1 MKNAVPQ
8 TGKVSVI
15 FILYFS
21 DTLDLFEDYLIGS
34 HCEVSPKSKPCL
46 MLDFFLFFFPPDQV
60 LPELCHVVQVFK
72 FDVVDDNSML
82 YFPFIILR

>member
-21 DTLDLFEDYLIGS
+21 DTLDLFEGYLIGS
-34 HCEVSPKSKPCL
+34 HCEVSPKSK
-46 MLDFFLFFFPPDQV
+46 LDFFFFFSPDQV

>member
-21 DTLDLFEDYLIGS
+21 DTLDLFEGYLIGS

-46 MLDFFLFFFPPDQV
+46 MLDFF
-60 LPELCHVVQVFK
+60 
-72 FDVVDDNSML
+72 
-82 YFPFIILR
+82 